1 MSMKIN
7 TTLPSPAELKEEI
20 PLSEKLAELKEKKEI
35 RRFAIFSQENRTNLQ
50 SLSDRVLQIM
60 KIQCVSM

>member
-20 PLSEKLAELKEKKEI
+20 PLSEKLAELKKRSGDSRYFYGKI
-35 RRFAIFSQENRTNLQ
+35 GQICSHYRTVFC
-50 SLSDRVLQIM
+50 R
-60 KIQCVSM
+60 

>member
-1 MSMKIN
+1 MSMKFN
-7 TTLPSPAELKEEI
+7 TTLPSPTELKEEY
-20 PLSEKLAELKEKKEI
+20 PLSEKLAELKKKRDQEI
-35 RRFAIFSQENRTNLQ
+35 RDIFTENRTNLQ

>member
-1 MSMKIN
+1 MSMKFN
-7 TTLPSPAELKEEI
+7 TTLPSPTELKEEY
-20 PLSEKLAELKEKKEI
+20 PLSEKLAELKKKRDQEI
-35 RRFAIFSQENRTNLQ
+35 RDILRENRTNLQ

>member
-20 PLSEKLAELKEKKEI
+20 SSVRKACRVKEKKRSGDSRYFHRKI
-35 RRFAIFSQENRTNLQ
+35 GQICSHYRTVFC
-50 SLSDRVLQIM
+50 R
-60 KIQCVSM
+60 

>member
-20 PLSEKLAELKEKKEI
+20 PLS
-35 RRFAIFSQENRTNLQ
+35 FSV
-50 SLSDRVLQIM
+50 RVCGSSGESQ
-60 KIQCVSM
+60 